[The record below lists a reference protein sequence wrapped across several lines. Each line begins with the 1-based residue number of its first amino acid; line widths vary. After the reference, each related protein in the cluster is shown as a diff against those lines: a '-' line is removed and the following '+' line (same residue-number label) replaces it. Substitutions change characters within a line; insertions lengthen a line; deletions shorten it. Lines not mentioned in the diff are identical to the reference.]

1 MAVML
6 ITYDDGIKERAVDR
20 VLGIIKSYNHIQLSE
35 NTFAIVTFEKTC
47 TIFNK
52 IMPLLGKSAHFFV
65 VTVMKPFAGPVRAP
79 TSEWFMKYLTEE

>member
-6 ITYDDGIKERAVDR
+6 ITYNHGTIDRAVDR

-35 NTFAIVTFEKTC
+35 NTFAIVTFEKTR

-52 IMPLLGKSAHFFV
+52 IMPFLGRSAHLFV
-65 VTVMKPFAGPVRAP
+65 VTVIKPFAGPVPAP
-79 TSEWFMKYLTEE
+79 ASEWFMKNLPEE